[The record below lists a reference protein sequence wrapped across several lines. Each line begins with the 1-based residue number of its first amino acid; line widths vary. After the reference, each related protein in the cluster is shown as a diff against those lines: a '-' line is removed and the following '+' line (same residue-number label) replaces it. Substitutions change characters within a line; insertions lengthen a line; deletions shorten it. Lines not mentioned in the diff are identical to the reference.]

1 MKKAPKTP
9 AQRHKK
15 RKIVLIVL
23 VTLIAIRVALP
34 YVLLH
39 FANKRLANMPDH
51 YGQIADIDLAIYRG
65 AYQIE
70 GFFLDRK
77 DSATQERVP
86 FIAASLID
94 LSIEWS
100 SLFDGAIVG
109 ELEIDE
115 PMLRFTKDKA
125 EPQEVQGDTAS
136 LGDLLKDFMPLSI
149 NRLTLHN
156 GRIEYVDEGSTPPL
170 HLALTD
176 VEAVARNLSS
186 VVDEE
191 VVLPSTV
198 IASAQLYGGDLRMN
212 MGINALNKETTFD
225 LDLKLE
231 GMVLKELNDFFDAYA
246 DFDVNK
252 GTMSLYTEL
261 ATREGAFEGYLKPII
276 KDLDVLGKEDKDDNL
291 LRKLWEG
298 IVGGAGAVLKN
309 PREKQFGTKIPLSGR
324 LDDPKVRTWVA
335 MIQVLRNAFI
345 RALEPALDREV
356 NIENVGREEEES
368 KGFLKDL
375 FSKDGKKDK
384 KDKDGEKGK

>member
-1 MKKAPKTP
+1 MERNYTSTR
-9 AQRHKK
+9 RHKK
-15 RKIVLIVL
+15 RNIILITVL
-23 VTLIAIRVALP
+23 VLVAIRVALP
-34 YVLLH
+34 HALLH
-39 FANKRLANMPDH
+39 FANKRLANMPEH
-51 YGQIADIDLAIYRG
+51 YGHIDDIDLAIYRG

-86 FIAASLID
+86 FIAATLID
-94 LSIEWS
+94 LSVEWA

-136 LGDLLKDFMPLSI
+136 LGDLLKDFMPLKI
-149 NRLTLHN
+149 NRLTMYN
-156 GRIEYVDEGSTPPL
+156 GRIEYVDEGSSPPL

-176 VEAVARNLSS
+176 VEAVARNLNS

-191 VVLPSTV
+191 VLLPSTV
-198 IASAQLYGGDLRMN
+198 VASALLYGGDLRLN
-212 MGINALNKETTFD
+212 MGLNALNKETTFD
-225 LDLKLE
+225 MDLKLE
-231 GMVLKELNDFFDAYA
+231 GMVLTELNDFFDAYA

-261 ATREGAFEGYLKPII
+261 ATREGAFEGYLKPFI
-276 KDLDVLGKEDKDDNL
+276 KDLDILGKEDKEDKL

-309 PREKQFGTKIPLSGR
+309 PREKQFATKIPLSGK
-324 LDDPKVRTWVA
+324 LDDPTVRTWVA

-356 NIENVGREEEES
+356 DINAIGREQEES

-375 FSKDGKKDK
+375 FSKGDGKDK
-384 KDKDGEKGK
+384 KQQKKN

>member
-1 MKKAPKTP
+1 MLMQPNKTP
-9 AQRHKK
+9 SQRHKK
-15 RKIVLIVL
+15 RNAVLITLLVL
-23 VTLIAIRVALP
+23 VAIRIALP

-39 FANKRLANMPDH
+39 FANNRLANMPEH
-51 YGQIADIDLAIYRG
+51 YGHIEDIDLAIYRG

-86 FIAASLID
+86 FLAARLID
-94 LSIEWS
+94 LSVEWS

-136 LGDLLKDFMPLSI
+136 LGDLLKDFMPLKI
-149 NRLTLHN
+149 NRFTLHD

-176 VEAVARNLSS
+176 VEAVARNLNS

-191 VVLPSTV
+191 VILPSTV
-198 IASAQLYGGDLRMN
+198 IASAQLYGGDLRLN

-276 KDLDVLGKEDKDDNL
+276 KDLDVLGKEDKHDNL

-324 LDDPKVRTWVA
+324 LDDPNVRTWVA
-335 MIQVLRNAFI
+335 IIQVLRNAFI

-356 NIENVGREEEES
+356 NIENVGREQEES

-384 KDKDGEKGK
+384 DGEKSK

>member
-1 MKKAPKTP
+1 MNMNTTKTP

-15 RKIVLIVL
+15 RRIVLIVL

-39 FANKRLANMPDH
+39 FANKRLATMPDH
-51 YGQIADIDLAIYRG
+51 YGHIADIDLAIYRG

-94 LSIEWS
+94 LSVEWA

-109 ELEIDE
+109 ELEIAE
-115 PMLRFTKDKA
+115 PMLRFTKDKT

-136 LGDLLKDFMPLSI
+136 LGDLLKDFMPLNI
-149 NRLTLHN
+149 NRLTLHK

-231 GMVLKELNDFFDAYA
+231 GMVLTELNDFFSAYA

-261 ATREGAFEGYLKPII
+261 ATRDGAFEGYLKPII
-276 KDLDVLGKEDKDDNL
+276 KDLDVLGKEDKHDNL

-298 IVGGAGAVLKN
+298 IVGSAGAVLKN

-335 MIQVLRNAFI
+335 LIQVLRNAFI

-356 NIENVGREEEES
+356 NIEAVGQEAEES

-375 FSKDGKKDK
+375 FSKDDKKETRGKK
-384 KDKDGEKGK
+384 GK

>member
-15 RKIVLIVL
+15 RNIVLVVL

-125 EPQEVQGDTAS
+125 EPQEIQGDTAS

-149 NRLTLHN
+149 NRLTLRN